1 MTPLSSF
8 AYALLIVAGV
18 PLVLFAG
25 YPVALAVRAAIGGRQ
40 RDAGTGPGGALPAVS
55 LVVVVRNAADL
66 IEQKLR
72 NCLALDYPS
81 ELLEIVFHSDG
92 STDGTEQILRRHEGS
107 RILVLATAGHE
118 GKIRGM
124 NRAVE
129 RCSGQI
135 LAFSDG
141 DARLEPRAIRV
152 LVRHYDDPG
161 VGGVTGRTVIGERDA
176 SLVRAQD
183 TYLGLNARL
192 RLLESRLGSVTSSE
206 GKLHSIRR
214 ELYRPI
220 PEGVT
225 DDLYIALTAVAAGY
239 RYTFEP
245 DAVASIRVPSRN
257 AAHEIRRR
265 RRIVSQSLRGIW
277 LMRRVLDPFTTG
289 GFAFGLAAN
298 KIARRLLPFSL
309 LALLAATLL
318 LAPRH
323 AWAAWA
329 FACQAAFWALG
340 LLHPALSRLPVPG
353 PLVRGSEIA
362 FYVAVGQWGTMLGV
376 LDFLARR
383 SVVRWEP
390 VKSGGTDGRR
400 REGGATSS

>member
-1 MTPLSSF
+1 MTLLTVS
-8 AYALLIVAGV
+8 AWALLGLAALPLLLFGGY
-18 PLVLFAG
+18 PLVLALR
-25 YPVALAVRAAIGGRQ
+25 ALAAGRRAGR
-40 RDAGTGPGGALPAVS
+40 ATTPGALPPVS

-66 IEQKLR
+66 IEEKVR
-72 NCLALDYPS
+72 NCLALDYP
-81 ELLEIVFHSDG
+81 ENLLEIVFHSDG
-92 STDGTEQILRRHEGS
+92 STDGTEEILRRHEGS
-107 RILVLATAGHE
+107 RFVLLATATHE
-118 GKIRGM
+118 GKIRGL

-129 RCSGQI
+129 RCSGRI
-135 LAFSDG
+135 VVFSDG
-141 DARLEPRAIRV
+141 DARLDARAVRQ
-152 LVRHYDDPG
+152 LVERFDDPA
-161 VGGVTGRTVIGERDA
+161 VGGATGRTVIGERDA

-206 GKLHSIRR
+206 GKLHAIRR
-214 ELYRPI
+214 ELFRPI

-225 DDLYIALTAVAAGY
+225 DDLYMAMTVVAAGY
-239 RYTFEP
+239 RFAYEP
-245 DAVASIRVPSRN
+245 AAVATIRAPSRG

-277 LMRRVLDPFTTG
+277 LMRRVLDPFRTG
-289 GFAFGLAAN
+289 AFAFGLAAN

-309 LALLAATLL
+309 AALFAGTLL

-329 FACQAAFWALG
+329 AAGQAGFWAFG
-340 LLHPALSRLPVPG
+340 LLHPALARLPLPS
-353 PLVRGSEIA
+353 PLVRASEVA

-383 SVVRWEP
+383 SVVRWDP
-390 VKSGGTDGRR
+390 VKSGV
-400 REGGATSS
+400 GAG